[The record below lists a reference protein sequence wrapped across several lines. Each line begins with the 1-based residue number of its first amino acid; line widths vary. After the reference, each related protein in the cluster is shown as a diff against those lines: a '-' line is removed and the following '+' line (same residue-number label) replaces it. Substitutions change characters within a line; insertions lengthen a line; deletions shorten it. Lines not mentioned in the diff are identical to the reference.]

1 MKWSTVSFRTLY
13 RDEEGPDVRINAE
26 FAEKAVV
33 IPKKSDWVCS
43 PESGVDRLMLDRI
56 GDEVARATSI
66 VRYAPGSSFA
76 RHEHAAGEEFLV
88 LDGVFSDEHA
98 DYDVGTYVRNPPG
111 SGHTPYSKLGCR
123 ILVKL
128 RQFDADDLSHVVID
142 TSDDSLWGKLSDTGP
157 DTLPLHEF
165 GSEHVMMIGLEA
177 GESFPIESDAGGI
190 EILVISGSVNDD
202 GNELGAESWLR
213 YPAGHTNRLLASS
226 ACLLW
231 VKMGHLPS

>member
-1 MKWSTVSFRTLY
+1 M
-13 RDEEGPDVRINAE
+13 RINAE

-33 IPKKSDWVCS
+33 VPKESAWVCS

-98 DYDVGTYVRNPPG
+98 DYRVGTYVRNPPG
-111 SGHTPYSKLGCR
+111 SGHSPFSKNGCR

-128 RQFDADDLSHVVID
+128 RQFDLQDLSHVVVD
-142 TSDDSLWGKLSDTGP
+142 TSDNSAWLTPAESGP
-157 DTLPLHEF
+157 NILELHQF
-165 GSEHVMMIGLEA
+165 GRERVMMIRLDKGQPFPIDSDPGGLEI
-177 GESFPIESDAGGI
+177 F
-190 EILVISGSVNDD
+190 LVSGSIVDE
-202 GNELGAESWLR
+202 GVELKAESWLR
-213 YPAGHTNRLLASS
+213 FPAHQKNDVIASS
-226 ACLLW
+226 ESVLW
-231 VKMGHLPS
+231 VKTGHLPS